1 MNSSDPNIQDLFHL
15 LRFPSISTDPQKSK
29 EVEACA
35 AWVCQYLSESGL
47 TAELRD
53 TDGYP
58 VVIAKSDF
66 DSTKKTVLIYGHYDV
81 QPVDP
86 VELWNHAPF
95 EPEINEGIITAR
107 GATDN
112 KGQFFSHMLAV
123 RQQLKENGSL
133 PVNVIFL
140 IEGEEEIGSPHLAP
154 FLETNKDELACDVIL
169 ISDTGMIAPETP
181 TFTYG
186 LRGVACLEFTI
197 TGPDKDLHSGI
208 FGGAV
213 ANPLSEISRLV
224 ASFHRPDGTVAVEG
238 FYEDVLPLEQWER
251 DAWAALPLHEQ
262 EFIDLSGS
270 SELFGEPGYNAF
282 ERTFARPTVELNGLY
297 GGYQGEGSKTVL
309 PSKATAKISCR
320 IVPNQTPNRVLELM
334 QSHIRKHS
342 PPHVRCDVTL
352 EHSGDAYVVDPTAGF
367 GKAARDALRT
377 IRPGKEPAVIRE
389 GGSIPIVSDFKKILD
404 ADSLLLGLALPD
416 CQIHSPNE
424 NFPIRNIEL
433 GGEINRAVLQ
443 AVAEVEN

>member
-1 MNSSDPNIQDLFHL
+1 MNSTDPNLQDLFTL
-15 LRFPSISTDPQKSK
+15 LRFPSISTDPEKSGD
-29 EVEACA
+29 VNACA
-35 AWVCQYLSESGL
+35 EWVCQYLSDSGL
-47 TAELRD
+47 SAEMRP

-66 DSTKKTVLIYGHYDV
+66 DPAKKTVLIYGHYDV

-86 VELWNHAPF
+86 VELWDHAPF
-95 EPEINEGIITAR
+95 EPEIHDGVITAR

-112 KGQFFSHMLAV
+112 KGQFFAHMLAI
-123 RQQLKENGSL
+123 RQQLQQAGSL
-133 PVNVIFL
+133 PVNIIFL
-140 IEGEEEIGSPHLAP
+140 IEGEEEIGSPSLAP
-154 FLETNKDELACDVIL
+154 FLEKHKEELACDVIL

-213 ANPLSEISRLV
+213 ANPLTEISKLV
-224 ASFHRPDGTVAVEG
+224 ASFHNQDGSISVEG
-238 FYEDVLPLEQWER
+238 FYDDVLRLEQWER

-270 SELFGEPGYNAF
+270 PELFGEPGYNAF

-309 PSKATAKISCR
+309 PSKASAKISCR
-320 IVPNQTPNRVLELM
+320 IVPNQTPDKVLELM
-334 QSHIRKHS
+334 QTHIKKHCPS
-342 PPHVRCDVTL
+342 SVRCEVTL

-367 GKAARDALRT
+367 GKAARDALRQV
-377 IRPGKEPAVIRE
+377 IPDKEPAVIRE
-389 GGSIPIVSDFKKILD
+389 GGSIPIVSDFKKILG

-424 NFPIRNIEL
+424 NFPVRNIEL

-443 AVAEVEN
+443 AIAEVA

>member
-1 MNSSDPNIQDLFHL
+1 LDDTYTGHQENLNSSSQHEE
-15 LRFPSISTDPQKSK
+15 T
-29 EVEACA
+29 E
-35 AWVCQYLSESGL
+35 ESQ
-47 TAELRD
+47 T
-53 TDGYP
+53 
-58 VVIAKSDF
+58 
-66 DSTKKTVLIYGHYDV
+66 
-81 QPVDP
+81 
-86 VELWNHAPF
+86 
-95 EPEINEGIITAR
+95 
-107 GATDN
+107 
-112 KGQFFSHMLAV
+112 
-123 RQQLKENGSL
+123 
-133 PVNVIFL
+133 
-140 IEGEEEIGSPHLAP
+140 IEGEEEIRGPSLAT
-154 FLETNKDELACDVIL
+154 FLEANKDELACDVIL

-213 ANPLSEISRLV
+213 ANPLTEISKLV
-224 ASFHRPDGTVAVEG
+224 ASFHHPDGTIAVEG
-238 FYEDVLPLEQWER
+238 FYDDVLPLEQWER

-270 SELFGEPGYNAF
+270 PELFGEPGYNAF

-309 PSKATAKISCR
+309 PSQATAKISCR
-320 IVPNQTPNRVLELM
+320 IVPNQTPDQILGLM
-334 QSHIRKHS
+334 QAHIKKHCPAS
-342 PPHVRCDVTL
+342 VHCEVKL
-352 EHSGDAYVVDPTAGF
+352 EHSGDAYVVDPTDGF
-367 GKAARDALRT
+367 GKAARDALRK
-377 IRPGKEPAVIRE
+377 IMPDKEPAVIRE
-389 GGSIPIVSDFKKILD
+389 GGSIPIVSDFKKILG

-443 AVAEVEN
+443 AIAEVES